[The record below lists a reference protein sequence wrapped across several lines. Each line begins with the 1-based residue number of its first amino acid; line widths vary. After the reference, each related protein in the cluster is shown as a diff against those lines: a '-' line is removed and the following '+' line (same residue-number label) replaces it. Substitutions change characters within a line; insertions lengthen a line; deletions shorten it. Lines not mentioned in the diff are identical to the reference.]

1 MPKVIVKFRCALYS
15 IKYGSTEKL
24 ETIHKIFIYFFC
36 FQIVFDDALDTSGV
50 SVTKLLSSQL
60 ML

>member
-1 MPKVIVKFRCALYS
+1 MPKIIVKFRCALYS

-24 ETIHKIFIYFFC
+24 QTIHEIFFNFF

-50 SVTKLLSSQL
+50 GVTKLFSSQL